1 MVFLFN
7 DDGDHGDVV
16 SGAVEAVLT
25 PTTNEAFLQS

>member
-16 SGAVEAVLT
+16 SGAVEAVT